1 MNLQKVCQS
10 SIQSNTHIV
19 NIIVSK
25 VNRSFMA
32 LAALLGAAGVALG
45 AYASHGLT
53 NWASAQQ
60 VDYFQLAVTYQLFHA
75 ITLLLVSVTGFFIN
89 NRYLLLSQLMFVVGI
104 LFFSGSLYLY
114 VFTGT
119 KMLGMITPIGGLLLI
134 IAWLMFAVSIIRNS
148 SKC

>member
-1 MNLQKVCQS
+1 MPLS
-10 SIQSNTHIV
+10 TA
-19 NIIVSK
+19 
-25 VNRSFMA
+25 NRLF
-32 LAALLGAAGVALG
+32 LVIAAILGATGVALG

-53 NWASAQQ
+53 RWATTQQ
-60 VDYFQLAVTYQLFHA
+60 VEYFQLAVTYQLLHA
-75 ITLLLVSVTGFFIN
+75 ITLLIVSVCGFFITN
-89 NRYLLLSQLMFVVGI
+89 GFLKVSQVTFVLGI

-119 KMLGMITPIGGLLLI
+119 KVLGMITPIGGLLLI

>member
-1 MNLQKVCQS
+1 MV
-10 SIQSNTHIV
+10 
-19 NIIVSK
+19 
-25 VNRSFMA
+25 
-32 LAALLGAAGVALG
+32 LAALLGATGVALG
-45 AYASHGLT
+45 AYASHGLA
-53 NWASAQQ
+53 NWATTQQ
-60 VDYFQLAVTYQLFHA
+60 VEYFQLAVTYQLLHA
-75 ITLLLVSVTGFFIN
+75 ITLLVVSVVGIFIS
-89 NRYLLLSQLMFVVGI
+89 NRYLLISQIMFVIGI